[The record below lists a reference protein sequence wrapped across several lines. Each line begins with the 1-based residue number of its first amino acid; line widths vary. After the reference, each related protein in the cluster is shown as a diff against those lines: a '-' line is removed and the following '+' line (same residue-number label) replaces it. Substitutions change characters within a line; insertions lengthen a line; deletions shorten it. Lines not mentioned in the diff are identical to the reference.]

1 MKNNVDFFSGYVK
14 STKNLN
20 PPLLEGIFF
29 SYAHIPK
36 IFKLRQK
43 FTTLLHLYSQSV
55 TKSHPVLNTFLYVLH
70 LLQLQSTTATT
81 AAVVAALLAT
91 SDGNDS
97 AIVLLFRVAMM
108 VVDLRSV
115 FSSFLST
122 LLCRFRPMILLL
134 LFVDVVGI
142 VLEYFDK

>member
-1 MKNNVDFFSGYVK
+1 M
-14 STKNLN
+14 
-20 PPLLEGIFF
+20 EGIFF

-55 TKSHPVLNTFLYVLH
+55 TKSHPVVNTFLYVLH

-97 AIVLLFRVAMM
+97 AIVLLFWVAMM
-108 VVDLRSV
+108 VVDLTSV
-115 FSSFLST
+115 FSPFLST
-122 LLCRFRPMILLL
+122 LLCLLRSMILLL
-134 LFVDVVGI
+134 FVVGI
-142 VLEYFDK
+142 VLEYFDKWDVCAVDKVEEIFSSNG